1 MRELR
6 GKVAVVTGAASGIGR
21 ALCELLAEKGCLL
34 ALVDVNAS
42 GLEETARSLRERGGL
57 AQTFLADVSDRERMR
72 RLPDEV
78 VEAFGAVHILVNNAG
93 VSVGATFAEHSM
105 EDLDWILGINLG
117 GVLHGCKFFLPHLER
132 QDEAHIVNLSSMFGF
147 LGFAGQSSYCITKA
161 GVRALSEALW
171 TELADTPVRVTSVH
185 PGGIRTNIIRTARIA
200 DEEGRLKGIEQLE
213 RWGHSPEKTARK
225 IVRAIER
232 NRPRV
237 LIGAEASLLEW
248 AKRAFP
254 VGIHKLLTAIYLRSP
269 STERAR
275 RRALE
280 RRGAAGG

>member
-21 ALCELLAEKGCLL
+21 ALCELLAEKGCAL
-34 ALVDVNAS
+34 ALVDMNAS
-42 GLEETARSLRERGGL
+42 GLEETARDIRKRGGQ
-57 AQTFLADVSDRERMR
+57 AHTFLADVADRERMR

-78 VEAFGAVHILVNNAG
+78 VEVFGAVHILVNNAG

-117 GVLHGCKFFLPHLER
+117 GVLHGCKFFLPHLAQ
-132 QDEAHIVNLSSMFGF
+132 QDEAHIVNLSSMFAFFG
-147 LGFAGQSSYCITKA
+147 LAGQSSYCITKA
-161 GVRALSEALW
+161 GIRALSEALW
-171 TELADTPVRVTSVH
+171 TELADTSVRVTLVH
-185 PGGIRTNIIRTARIA
+185 PGAIRTNIIRAARIA
-200 DEEGRLKGIEQLE
+200 DEEGRLTGIEQLE
-213 RWGHSPEKTARK
+213 RWGHSPEKAARK

-237 LIGAEASLLEW
+237 LIGPEATLIDW
-248 AKRAFP
+248 AKRLFP
-254 VGIHKLLTAIYLRSP
+254 VGTHRLLTAFYLRNP

-275 RRALE
+275 QRMSK
-280 RRGAAGG
+280 RGGPAGN